1 MSKFIGDVIW
11 SLAAELGLWSVMHRL
26 METGDAYDDE

>member
-11 SLAAELGLWSVMHRL
+11 SLAAELGLWSAAYRL
-26 METGDAYDDE
+26 TEKGGAYDDE